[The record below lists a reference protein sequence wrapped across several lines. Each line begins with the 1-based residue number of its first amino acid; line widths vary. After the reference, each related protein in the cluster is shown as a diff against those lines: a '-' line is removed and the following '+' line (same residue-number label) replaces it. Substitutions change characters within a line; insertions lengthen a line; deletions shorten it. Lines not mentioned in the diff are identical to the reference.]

1 MEFNKGMYFK
11 VKTTGWVYRL
21 DAPTNIFS
29 KPAWICFRM
38 STGNAIEARFIF
50 FEESLEINLQNHE
63 IEFLKG

>member
-11 VKTTGWVYRL
+11 VKSAGYIYRL

-29 KPAWICFRM
+29 KPAWICFRLP
-38 STGNAIEARFIF
+38 TGNAIEARFIF
-50 FEESLEINLQNHE
+50 FEENLETLIQNNE